1 MLAWGEGKQG
11 GAGTRRGSGV
21 KVKNWGVA
29 KKNKSE
35 QTQRT
40 LTRTGKRADGP
51 DRTGGRCLYLHQS
64 QAIIQYTARWGGSR
78 ARGSGARE
86 SSGWWWPNKHRCG
99 LYTLVVMLHLCLSAL
114 ARIFTGI
121 WLSARQISG
130 VWYNRQSHSEREDD
144 CSGGRVAS
152 GCAGI
157 RVGHSIVGGPRN
169 DHVSIVG
176 PCRGQVHGENG
187 RENMP

>member
-1 MLAWGEGKQG
+1 
-11 GAGTRRGSGV
+11 V
-21 KVKNWGVA
+21 NVKNWGVA
-29 KKNKSE
+29 KKSKSE

-51 DRTGGRCLYLHQS
+51 DRTDGRCLYLHQS

-86 SSGWWWPNKHRCG
+86 SSGWWWPKPSCG
-99 LYTLVVMLHLCLSAL
+99 LFTLVVMLHLCLSAL

-121 WLSARQISG
+121 WLSGWQISE

-144 CSGGRVAS
+144 CSGGRGAS

-157 RVGHSIVGGPRN
+157 RVGPPIVGGPRN
-169 DHVSIVG
+169 DHVSIIVG
-176 PCRGQVHGENG
+176 PCRGQVHGETAG
-187 RENMP
+187 KT

>member
-1 MLAWGEGKQG
+1 MGQTGRVDAVYICINLKRIYSIQQG
-11 GAGTRRGSGV
+11 GVGPEH
-21 KVKNWGVA
+21 VA
-29 KKNKSE
+29 RVRE
-35 QTQRT
+35 RVLDGGGQTN
-40 LTRTGKRADGP
+40 
-51 DRTGGRCLYLHQS
+51 
-64 QAIIQYTARWGGSR
+64 TA
-78 ARGSGARE
+78 
-86 SSGWWWPNKHRCG
+86 RCG
-99 LYTLVVMLHLCLSAL
+99 LFTLVVMLHLCLSAL

-176 PCRGQVHGENG
+176 PCWGQVHGENG